1 MVRLQ
6 SSSLSPSSSPCL
18 LSGNHSR
25 RPEDNRRFW
34 LQNQMSSS
42 WGSAP
47 AQLGLVRRASSAE
60 HKHRAFP
67 SLLQSLLAATGSL
80 EQNML
85 PLSRYWLSSRVNKVL
100 VICEFLAAT
109 SDFFDESLLFMWDEI
124 CVGIGWKANSLESW
138 KVVAESMETRCCR
151 VHGNFITFVGK
162 LLPSPCWP
170 KPLPSLHSILRSFIG
185 LWVNIWHRNAHTSVP
200 LPDSIGICRPYAVP
214 LPDSIGIR
222 HKCCF
227 QNLYQICSILTQK
240 NKTGSH
246 RRTRHGGADL
256 VETTHFAHLHTA
268 YIWWR
273 LGTWFYIWYHNSLS
287 DTSKLDSKN
296 LHNDII

>member
-1 MVRLQ
+1 M
-6 SSSLSPSSSPCL
+6 
-18 LSGNHSR
+18 
-25 RPEDNRRFW
+25 
-34 LQNQMSSS
+34 
-42 WGSAP
+42 
-47 AQLGLVRRASSAE
+47 
-60 HKHRAFP
+60 K
-67 SLLQSLLAATGSL
+67 
-80 EQNML
+80 
-85 PLSRYWLSSRVNKVL
+85 
-100 VICEFLAAT
+100 
-109 SDFFDESLLFMWDEI
+109 FFVW
-124 CVGIGWKANSLESW
+124 IGWKANSLESW

-185 LWVNIWHRNAHTSVP
+185 LRVKLWHRNAHTSVP
-200 LPDSIGICRPYAVP
+200 LPDSVGICRPYAVP

-273 LGTWFYIWYHNSLS
+273 LGTWFYIWYHSMIWEWTVSQEVWCNIWYHNFSMISQKLCFALWFVAPTICQQVWLYYDRQIFYVSFELS
-287 DTSKLDSKN
+287 DLIWSMVINCDFKYLVEWFQICLDVCKFPLFTVS
-296 LHNDII
+296 